1 MKVIIEGAAIFPGT
15 EEEEPSEEEVIVLG
29 ADNED
34 VPSGCV
40 HLVFPS
46 VTLEFGAHELARA
59 LLPFLKNFE
68 FG

>member
-15 EEEEPSEEEVIVLG
+15 EEEEPTEEEVTVLG
-29 ADNED
+29 SDNED

-46 VTLEFGAHELARA
+46 VTLEFGAEDLARA
-59 LLPFLKNFE
+59 LRPFLKGYE
-68 FG
+68 FQ